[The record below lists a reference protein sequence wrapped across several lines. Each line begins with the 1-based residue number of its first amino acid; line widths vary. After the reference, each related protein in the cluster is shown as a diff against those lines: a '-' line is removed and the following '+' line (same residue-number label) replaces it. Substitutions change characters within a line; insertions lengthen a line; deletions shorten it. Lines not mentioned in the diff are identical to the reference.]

1 MEAVGMK
8 KFSNEHFRL
17 CVLAFDSRHI
27 FTAYFFGVDVC
38 HGIKLPKNRGDLTV
52 CRTGRIV
59 HFYIDDNIESDQQQ
73 IYFNHLTFVE

>member
-1 MEAVGMK
+1 M
-8 KFSNEHFRL
+8 
-17 CVLAFDSRHI
+17 HI
-27 FTAYFFGVDVC
+27 C
-38 HGIKLPKNRGDLTV
+38 HGIKLPNKNRGDLTV